1 MVANVALITGASSGI
16 GLETTLELNKRG
28 WHTVIT
34 LRNSG
39 FRDVE
44 VAELKSRLHYP
55 ELFSVLDLD
64 LSNLFSVK
72 RCATD
77 FLALD
82 LPLNALVLNAGVAGK
97 HGETAQGFE
106 LAFGVNHLGHFL
118 LTELL
123 IEKLCQ
129 SDNARIVTVASRAH
143 RHASSGIDWNDVQR
157 PTRSIFGIQEYAQ
170 SKLANIWFSNH
181 LSRRL
186 MGTSVSTYAL
196 HPGVVRT
203 GIWRYAPK
211 WTKPLLSIRP
221 MIDVQEGAKTTLHC
235 ILEAPQNETGLYYAE
250 SSVAKAAAIAYSLED
265 AAKLWSKSKYFCR
278 AFL

>member
-1 MVANVALITGASSGI
+1 MVANVALITGALSGI

-28 WHTVIT
+28 WHTVIAV
-34 LRNSG
+34 RNSVV
-39 FRDVE
+39 RD
-44 VAELKSRLHYP
+44 AEIVMLKSQLYNS

-72 RCATD
+72 KCATN
-77 FLALD
+77 FLTLG
-82 LPLNALVLNAGVAGK
+82 LPLNALVLNAGVAGQ

-129 SDNARIVTVASRAH
+129 SENARIVTVASRAH
-143 RHASSGIDWNDVQR
+143 RHASSGIDWSDVQR

-186 MGTSVSTYAL
+186 MGTGVSTYAL

-203 GIWRYAPK
+203 GIWRYAPR
-211 WTKPLLSIRP
+211 WSKPLLSIRS

-235 ILEAPQNETGLYYAE
+235 ILDAPQNETGLYYAE
-250 SSVAKAAAIAYSLED
+250 SSVAKAAPIAYSLED
-265 AAKLWSKSKYFCR
+265 AAMLWSKSQYFCR

>member
-1 MVANVALITGASSGI
+1 MVANVALITGALSGI

-28 WHTVIT
+28 WHTVIAV
-34 LRNSG
+34 RNSVV
-39 FRDVE
+39 RD
-44 VAELKSRLHYP
+44 AEIVMLKSQLYNS

-72 RCATD
+72 KCATN
-77 FLALD
+77 FLTLG
-82 LPLNALVLNAGVAGK
+82 LPLNALVLNAGVAGQ

-123 IEKLCQ
+123 IEKLYQ
-129 SDNARIVTVASRAH
+129 SENARIVSVASRAH
-143 RHASSGIDWNDVQR
+143 RHASSGIDWSDVQR

-170 SKLANIWFSNH
+170 SKLANIWFNNH

-186 MGTSVSTYAL
+186 MGTGVSTYAL

-203 GIWRYAPK
+203 GIWRYAPR
-211 WTKPLLSIRP
+211 WSKPLLSIRS

-235 ILEAPQNETGLYYAE
+235 ILDAPQNESGMYYAE
-250 SSVAKAAAIAYSLED
+250 SSVAKAAPIAYSLED
-265 AAKLWSKSKYFCR
+265 AAMLWSKSQYFCR

>member
-1 MVANVALITGASSGI
+1 MAANVALITGAVSGI

-28 WHTVIT
+28 WHTVIAV
-34 LRNSG
+34 RNS
-39 FRDVE
+39 DVRVME
-44 VAELKSRLHYP
+44 VAELKSQLHDP

-64 LSNLFSVK
+64 LSNLLSVK
-72 RCATD
+72 KCASD
-77 FLALD
+77 FLALG

-123 IEKLCQ
+123 IEKLCR
-129 SDNARIVTVASRAH
+129 SANARIVTVASRAH
-143 RHASSGIDWNDVQR
+143 RYASGGIDWNDVQR

-186 MGTSVSTYAL
+186 MGTGVSTYAL
-196 HPGVVRT
+196 HPGVIRT
-203 GIWRYAPK
+203 GIWRYAPR
-211 WTKPLLSIRP
+211 WTKPLLSIRS
-221 MIDVQEGAKTTLHC
+221 MIDAHEGAKTTLHC
-235 ILEAPQNETGLYYAE
+235 ILDAPQNETGLYYAQ
-250 SSVAKAAAIAYSLED
+250 SSVAKAAPIAYSLED
-265 AAKLWSKSKYFCR
+265 AAMLWSKSQYFCR

>member
-1 MVANVALITGASSGI
+1 MVANVALITGALSGI

-28 WHTVIT
+28 WHTVIAV
-34 LRNSG
+34 RNSVV
-39 FRDVE
+39 RD
-44 VAELKSRLHYP
+44 AEIVMLKSQLYNS

-72 RCATD
+72 KCATN
-77 FLALD
+77 FLTLG
-82 LPLNALVLNAGVAGK
+82 LPLNALVLNAGVAGQ

-123 IEKLCQ
+123 IEKLYQ
-129 SDNARIVTVASRAH
+129 SENARIVSVASRAH
-143 RHASSGIDWNDVQR
+143 RHASSGIDWSDVQR

-186 MGTSVSTYAL
+186 MGTGVSTYAL

-203 GIWRYAPK
+203 GIWRYAPR
-211 WTKPLLSIRP
+211 WSKPLLSIRS

-235 ILEAPQNETGLYYAE
+235 ILDAPQNESGMYYAE
-250 SSVAKAAAIAYSLED
+250 SSVAKAAPIAYSLED
-265 AAKLWSKSKYFCR
+265 AAMLWSKSQYFCR

>member
-1 MVANVALITGASSGI
+1 MVPKVALITGAASGL
-16 GLETTLELNKRG
+16 GLHTTLELNKRG
-28 WHTVIT
+28 WHTVVAI
-34 LRNSG
+34 RNFG
-39 FRDVE
+39 VRVEE
-44 VAELKSRLHYP
+44 VAELKSRLHNA

-64 LSNLFSVK
+64 LSNLHSVK
-72 RCATD
+72 KCATD

-82 LPLNALVLNAGVAGK
+82 LPLHALVLNAGVAGQ

-123 IEKLCQ
+123 IEKICQ

-143 RHASSGIDWNDVQR
+143 RYASSGIYWNDVQR
-157 PTRSIFGIQEYAQ
+157 PTGSIFGIQEYAQ

-186 MGTSVSTYAL
+186 MGTGVSTYAL

-203 GIWRYAPK
+203 GIWRYAPS

-221 MIDVQEGAKTTLHC
+221 MIDAEEGTKTTLHC
-235 ILEAPQNETGLYYAE
+235 ILDAPQNETGLYYAD
-250 SSVAKAAAIAYSLED
+250 SSVTKAAPIAYSLED
-265 AAKLWSKSKYFCR
+265 AAKLWSKSQYFCR
-278 AFL
+278 AYL

>member
-1 MVANVALITGASSGI
+1 MVANVALITGAGSGL
-16 GLETTLELNKRG
+16 GYQTTLELNKRG
-28 WHTVIT
+28 WHTVVAI
-34 LRNSG
+34 RNLSV
-39 FRDVE
+39 RAAE
-44 VAELKSRLHYP
+44 VAELKSQLQSA

-64 LSNLFSVK
+64 LTNLHSVK
-72 RCATD
+72 KCAAD
-77 FLALD
+77 FLALG
-82 LPLNALVLNAGVAGK
+82 LPLNALVLNAGVAGQ

-123 IEKLCQ
+123 IEQLCQ

-186 MGTSVSTYAL
+186 MGAGVSTYAL
-196 HPGVVRT
+196 HPGVIRT
-203 GIWRYAPK
+203 GIWRHAPK

-221 MIDVQEGAKTTLHC
+221 MIDVQDGAKTTLHC
-235 ILEAPQNETGLYYAE
+235 ILDAPQIETGLYYAD
-250 SSVAKAAAIAYSLED
+250 SSVTKAAPIAYSLED
-265 AAKLWSKSKYFCR
+265 AAKLWSKSQYFCR
-278 AFL
+278 AYL